1 MTEKEIVKLLKSRFA
16 DIRVLMDKLSLET
29 PEQEKSLVETLERM
43 IREGIVGKHDKS
55 YYLLEDQ
62 HILLAKVTSKARNFV
77 LMRTIPDNYECKIS
91 GREADGLLVGDLV
104 YIKEFQEGI
113 FHCLDYLKAVDT
125 LKGYYGMTRDGH
137 EQLTVPY
144 LNDCGK
150 TVLVNKKE
158 DGIQDLRPGDLCLG
172 KIVNV
177 NRDFIYCDLTKV
189 LVRADDVGS
198 DISAIIAMNDAPI
211 DFEEKTLAEAKSLPT
226 SVLPEEIEGRT
237 DFRDHLVVTI
247 DGDDAHDFDDA
258 VEGRKVL
265 NGYEVI
271 VHIADV
277 THYVKPNH
285 PLDDEARVRGTSI
298 YVADRVVPMLP
309 FELSNGICSL
319 NPDVDRL
326 TLSVTMQIDA
336 LGHVFSSKVERGVIR
351 SKGRLTYNKVN
362 DFFKTGESDYPKET
376 QEMLTV
382 LRECASKVR
391 RRRRLQGA
399 MELESTE
406 LKFHLDEKGNPIEVT
421 KQVSGESEKMIEDL
435 MILANCEVARLLRKN
450 KIPVLYRVHEF
461 PPLAK
466 LSVFRDYLKK
476 MNLLSSFP
484 RTNDITSARLS
495 DFLAGIKNDD
505 LRSSVSY
512 MMLRSMAKA
521 RYSPEELGHFGL
533 AEIDYCHFTSPIRR
547 YPDDIIHRLVK
558 DYLIDGKP
566 CEKTDVYSYLED
578 MGERLSALEARADQI
593 ERDVDDLEA
602 SKYMK
607 AHIGETFPAKVVT
620 MLRRGMFVQTDIG
633 IEGFLAYHCM
643 HGDTFHFNEKDFAVL
658 GKRTDISFTIGTRLD
673 VTVLASNP
681 EEREIDFATP
691 EFYQKYALNLSDEDR
706 ERLSLDGIRVITED
720 DVTPMT
726 GKGIEF
732 RTNKPR
738 FTKKDDHSGSYRTR
752 EEKKPFDRK
761 GKPFVKREKP
771 EEDEHYVDPSRAGF
785 TFRKKTEKK
794 DGRRFERKKDDRR
807 KERKAPSYDGYKSYK
822 KKESGFGKKER
833 SFEKD
838 GHKERRFSK
847 ERPQFDGRKKDGFKG
862 HSDSHA
868 GKGRLDRRRPHT
880 DKGGK
885 SPNRGTRKPR
895 TPRS

>member
-16 DIRVLMDKLSLET
+16 DMRVLMDKLSLET
-29 PEQEKSLVETLERM
+29 PEQEKNLVEVLDRM

-62 HILLAKVTSKARNFV
+62 HILLAKVTGKARNFV

-125 LKGYYGMTRDGH
+125 LKGYYGTTRDGH
-137 EQLTVPY
+137 EQLSVPY

-150 TVLVNKKE
+150 TVLVNEKK
-158 DGIQDLRPGDLCLG
+158 DGISDLRPGDLCLG

-211 DFEEKTLAEAKSLPT
+211 DFEEKTLAESHALPKK
-226 SVLPEEIEGRT
+226 VLPEEIEGRT

-258 VEGRKVL
+258 VEARKVL

-285 PLDDEARVRGTSI
+285 PLDEEARSRGTSI

-351 SKGRLTYNKVN
+351 SKGRLTYAKVN
-362 DFFKTGESDYPKET
+362 DFLKTGESEYPKAI
-376 QEMLTV
+376 QEMLLV
-382 LRECASKVR
+382 LQECTAKVR

-406 LKFHLDEKGNPIEVT
+406 LKFHLDEKGTPIEVT

-435 MILANCEVARLLRKN
+435 MILANCEIARLLRKN

-476 MNLLSSFP
+476 MNLIASFP
-484 RTNDITSARLS
+484 KTNDITSARLS

-505 LRSSVSY
+505 LRASVSY

-521 RYSPEELGHFGL
+521 RYSPEEIGHFGL

-558 DYLIDGKP
+558 DYLIDGK
-566 CEKTDVYSYLED
+566 EFDRADIYSYLED
-578 MGERLSALEARADQI
+578 MGERLSGLEARADQI

-602 SKYMK
+602 SKYMQ
-607 AHIGETFPAKVVT
+607 AHIGETYQAKVVS
-620 MLRRGMFVQTDIG
+620 MLRRGMFVQTDLG

-643 HGDTFHFNEKDFAVL
+643 HGDTFHFNEKAFAVL

-681 EEREIDFATP
+681 SDREIDFATP
-691 EFYQKYALNLSDEDR
+691 EFYQKYALDLSSEDR

-720 DVTPMT
+720 EVTPMT

-738 FTKKDDHSGSYRTR
+738 FTKKDGKSGFHKERD
-752 EEKKPFDRK
+752 EE
-761 GKPFVKREKP
+761 KPFVRKEKKA
-771 EEDEHYVDPSRAGF
+771 ESEHFVDPSRAGF

-794 DGRRFERKKDDRR
+794 EERRFERRKDDRR
-807 KERKAPSYDGYKSYK
+807 KERKAPSYDGYKSYQ
-822 KKESGFGKKER
+822 KKEGGFRKKENAFGKDSRREGRFSGDKGRFDRRKREGGVR
-833 SFEKD
+833 S
-838 GHKERRFSK
+838 HAERRPGRGRTGGS
-847 ERPQFDGRKKDGFKG
+847 RPT
-862 HSDSHA
+862 SD
-868 GKGRLDRRRPHT
+868 
-880 DKGGK
+880 
-885 SPNRGTRKPR
+885 RGSRSSYRGSRKPR
-895 TPRS
+895 TPR